1 MYQRQSET
9 FDTSSLLEFVIHNRR
24 FGSMPDSDRFRIV
37 EPDIHNYDRNN
48 GYLSVLCFLPDREY
62 TFYLRLR
69 QEHSDRQLICI
80 LIPGMEHSVH
90 LWLCPNDEYPIG
102 VYLLP
107 VQIQHAIR
115 YGYAGAVHPVFR
127 NRSVCSHRFFVIRE
141 CQQSS
146 RPAISFWASA

>member
-127 NRSVCSHRFFVIRE
+127 NRSVCSHRFLQFGNAGTTTYTVYRFE
-141 CQQSS
+141 C
-146 RPAISFWASA
+146 